1 MKKKFERVF
10 TLLLAALLVVSMAGC
25 GGTPSEPPGE
35 EGNDGGGETVVIRVN
50 SAFNSATVDETANGI
65 AALEFVDRVAERTN
79 GAYEIKLFMDSQ
91 LGGSTDQI
99 VGGLQTGAFE
109 MCTKAVGDF
118 GEFTDAFMPFNFPY
132 LYSSPEV
139 VHAII
144 DGPVGDRIRQDC
156 IDDIGIRVLAFT
168 ELGYRH
174 VTNSKHPIKT
184 PDDMKGLKI
193 RTAQVESR
201 MAVWNALGAN
211 PTPMAFNELY
221 MALQNGTVDAQDNN
235 LSNALSS
242 ALYEVQEY
250 LVPTHHMTPSMDLTM
265 NKDKFYSMPQ
275 SYQDLLTAICED
287 MSAYDYDVCIAMEQ
301 YYYDSLVQEHGMQV
315 CEITD
320 EFLTDMQTAAAP
332 AVESAKAAVGND
344 ALYDTLYQLL
354 DGGESA

>member
-50 SAFNSATVDETANGI
+50 SAVNSATVDDTANGI

-144 DGPVGDRIRQDC
+144 DGPVGARPSPLC
-156 IDDIGIRVLAFT
+156 
-168 ELGYRH
+168 
-174 VTNSKHPIKT
+174 
-184 PDDMKGLKI
+184 
-193 RTAQVESR
+193 
-201 MAVWNALGAN
+201 
-211 PTPMAFNELY
+211 PTPRFSLPCRPR
-221 MALQNGTVDAQDNN
+221 
-235 LSNALSS
+235 S
-242 ALYEVQEY
+242 
-250 LVPTHHMTPSMDLTM
+250 
-265 NKDKFYSMPQ
+265 
-275 SYQDLLTAICED
+275 LTARR
-287 MSAYDYDVCIAMEQ
+287 
-301 YYYDSLVQEHGMQV
+301 
-315 CEITD
+315 T
-320 EFLTDMQTAAAP
+320 P
-332 AVESAKAAVGND
+332 ARISGRI
-344 ALYDTLYQLL
+344 
-354 DGGESA
+354 SSMRCRII

>member
-10 TLLLAALLVVSMAGC
+10 TLFLAALLVVSMAGC

-184 PDDMKGLKI
+184 P
-193 RTAQVESR
+193 RRYE
-201 MAVWNALGAN
+201 GA
-211 PTPMAFNELY
+211 
-221 MALQNGTVDAQDNN
+221 
-235 LSNALSS
+235 
-242 ALYEVQEY
+242 
-250 LVPTHHMTPSMDLTM
+250 
-265 NKDKFYSMPQ
+265 
-275 SYQDLLTAICED
+275 
-287 MSAYDYDVCIAMEQ
+287 
-301 YYYDSLVQEHGMQV
+301 
-315 CEITD
+315 
-320 EFLTDMQTAAAP
+320 
-332 AVESAKAAVGND
+332 
-344 ALYDTLYQLL
+344 
-354 DGGESA
+354 

>member
-193 RTAQVESR
+193 RTMNDPYQIAAME
-201 MAVWNALGAN
+201 ALGAAV
-211 PTPMAFNELY
+211 TPMSYSEVFTS
-221 MALQNGTVDAQDNN
+221 LQTKV
-235 LSNALSS
+235 
-242 ALYEVQEY
+242 
-250 LVPTHHMTPSMDLTM
+250 
-265 NKDKFYSMPQ
+265 
-275 SYQDLLTAICED
+275 I
-287 MSAYDYDVCIAMEQ
+287 
-301 YYYDSLVQEHGMQV
+301 
-315 CEITD
+315 
-320 EFLTDMQTAAAP
+320 
-332 AVESAKAAVGND
+332 
-344 ALYDTLYQLL
+344 
-354 DGGESA
+354 DG